1 MTDKTREPLPKL
13 ARNRPGCPKCDGCNQ
28 KSKTRTR
35 TVSRRS
41 GHDEFRQPVRRKGR
55 LFTMLRRQHMLQI
68 LGVLCA
74 VGSVLAQ
81 QPDAAQIAQE
91 RRQAELDAPK
101 LVEVLELKPGMTV
114 ADVGSG
120 FGAMTVVLGHW
131 IGSGRVFATDITEH
145 ALRQTRE
152 YVNKEGLTNV
162 AVIEGA
168 EAATNLPDACCDAVF
183 LRNVY
188 HHITAVD
195 AFNKSLVASLK
206 PGGRLAIIDLEDRS
220 GGRIPKGV
228 PANRGG
234 HGVPP
239 GIVVHELKAAGLT
252 HIRTSENWPPGE
264 PTFLVLFRK

>member
-1 MTDKTREPLPKL
+1 M
-13 ARNRPGCPKCDGCNQ
+13 
-28 KSKTRTR
+28 
-35 TVSRRS
+35 
-41 GHDEFRQPVRRKGR
+41 
-55 LFTMLRRQHMLQI
+55 MRRQHLLQMLV
-68 LGVLCA
+68 VLCA
-74 VGSVLAQ
+74 VGAVDAQ

-152 YVNKEGLTNV
+152 YVKKEALTNV
-162 AVIEGA
+162 TVIEGA
-168 EAATNLPDACCDAVF
+168 EAATNLPDACCDAIF

-195 AFNKSLVASLK
+195 AFNRSLVASLK

-220 GGRIPKGV
+220 GGQIPKGV
-228 PANRGG
+228 PTNRGG

-239 GIVVHELKAAGLT
+239 GIVVDELKAAGLN
-252 HIRTSENWPPGE
+252 HIRTAEKWPPGE
-264 PTFLVLFRK
+264 PTFLALFRK

>member
-1 MTDKTREPLPKL
+1 M
-13 ARNRPGCPKCDGCNQ
+13 
-28 KSKTRTR
+28 
-35 TVSRRS
+35 
-41 GHDEFRQPVRRKGR
+41 
-55 LFTMLRRQHMLQI
+55 RRQRLLHL
-68 LGVLCA
+68 LVVLCA
-74 VGSVLAQ
+74 AAVVVQAQ

-91 RRQAELDAPK
+91 RRQAELDVPK

-131 IGSGRVFATDITEH
+131 IGSGHVFATDITDH

-152 YVNKEGLTNV
+152 YVKNEGLMNV
-162 AVIEGA
+162 TVIEGA
-168 EAATNLPDACCDAVF
+168 EAATNLPDACCDAIF

-195 AFNKSLVASLK
+195 AFNRSLVASLK
-206 PGGRLAIIDLEDRS
+206 PGGRLAIIDLEDRR
-220 GGRIPKGV
+220 GGQIPKGV

-239 GIVVHELKAAGLT
+239 GIVVDELKAAGLT
-252 HIRTSENWPPGE
+252 HIRTSENWPAGE
-264 PTFLVLFRK
+264 PTFLALFRK